1 MGLFGKS
8 KPGDPK
14 EKVQEWCKKIR
25 KEGYNLD
32 RQINSIKRE
41 ENKAIR
47 SLKESAKR
55 GDKESSTLLAK
66 EIINSRLVG
75 LWYIKLKKSIFGF
88 RKAVNKLY
96 TAKANLNSVQL
107 QLKNQLATL
116 KVSGALAQSAD
127 VMKSMN
133 ALVKVPETQKAMM
146 ELSRE
151 MMKAGIIEE
160 MMEDT
165 LEGLTEG
172 EEMEEAAQAEVDR
185 IILELTT
192 GKLTEAPSAV
202 KDTLPD
208 PADDEEE
215 EVREQAEAEGE
226 EDLEEMTSRLE
237 ALRS

>member
-8 KPGDPK
+8 KQGDPK
-14 EKVQEWCKKIR
+14 EKAQEWCKKIR

-66 EIINSRLVG
+66 EIINSR
-75 LWYIKLKKSIFGF
+75 
-88 RKAVNKLY
+88 KAVNKLH

-107 QLKNQLATL
+107 QLKNQVATL
-116 KVSGALAQSAD
+116 KVSGALGQSAE
-127 VMKSMN
+127 VMKSMS
-133 ALVKVPETQKAMM
+133 ALVKVPETQKVMM

-151 MMKAGIIEE
+151 MMKAGVIEE
-160 MMEDT
+160 MLEDT
-165 LEGLTEG
+165 MEGLTE
-172 EEMEEAAQAEVDR
+172 EEDMEDAVQAEVDR
-185 IILELTT
+185 IILEITT

-208 PADDEEE
+208 PAADDEEIMDE
-215 EVREQAEAEGE
+215 AAAEGE
-226 EDLEEMTSRLE
+226 EELEEMKNRLE
-237 ALRS
+237 ALKS

>member
-8 KPGDPK
+8 KQGDPK

-55 GDKESSTLLAK
+55 GDRESSTLLAK
-66 EIINSRLVG
+66 EIINSR
-75 LWYIKLKKSIFGF
+75 
-88 RKAVNKLY
+88 KAVNKLH

-116 KVSGALAQSAD
+116 KVSGALGQSAE
-127 VMKSMN
+127 VMKSMS

-151 MMKAGIIEE
+151 MMKAGVIEDMLE
-160 MMEDT
+160 DTMEGFTEGDDMED
-165 LEGLTEG
+165 
-172 EEMEEAAQAEVDR
+172 AAQAEVDK
-185 IILELTT
+185 IILEITT
-192 GKLTEAPSAV
+192 GKLKDAPRALA
-202 KDTLPD
+202 DTLP
-208 PADDEEE
+208 AAGAEAAEEE
-215 EVREQAEAEGE
+215 EAVEDDGE
-226 EDLEEMTSRLE
+226 LEEMQSRLE

>member
-1 MGLFGKS
+1 M
-8 KPGDPK
+8 
-14 EKVQEWCKKIR
+14 
-25 KEGYNLD
+25 D

-55 GDKESSTLLAK
+55 GDRESSTLLAK
-66 EIINSRLVG
+66 EIINSR
-75 LWYIKLKKSIFGF
+75 
-88 RKAVNKLY
+88 KAVNKLH

-116 KVSGALAQSAD
+116 KVSGALGQSAE
-127 VMKSMN
+127 VMKSMS

-151 MMKAGIIEE
+151 MMKAGVIEE
-160 MMEDT
+160 MLEDTMEGFTEEDDMED
-165 LEGLTEG
+165 
-172 EEMEEAAQAEVDR
+172 AAQAEVDR
-185 IILELTT
+185 IILEITT

-208 PADDEEE
+208 PADDEDEE
-215 EVREQAEAEGE
+215 IREEAAAEGE
-226 EDLEEMTSRLE
+226 EELEEMKNRLE

>member
-8 KPGDPK
+8 KQGDPK

-55 GDKESSTLLAK
+55 GDRESSTLLAK
-66 EIINSRLVG
+66 EIINSR
-75 LWYIKLKKSIFGF
+75 
-88 RKAVNKLY
+88 KAVNKLH

-116 KVSGALAQSAD
+116 KVSGALGQSAE
-127 VMKSMN
+127 VMKSMS

-151 MMKAGIIEE
+151 MMKAGVIEE
-160 MMEDT
+160 MLEDTMEGFTEEDDMED
-165 LEGLTEG
+165 
-172 EEMEEAAQAEVDR
+172 AAQAEVDR
-185 IILELTT
+185 IILEITT

-208 PADDEEE
+208 PADDDEEIRDE
-215 EVREQAEAEGE
+215 AAAEGE
-226 EDLEEMTSRLE
+226 EELEEMKSRLE

>member
-8 KPGDPK
+8 KQGDPK

-55 GDKESSTLLAK
+55 GDRESSTLLAK
-66 EIINSRLVG
+66 EIINSR
-75 LWYIKLKKSIFGF
+75 
-88 RKAVNKLY
+88 KAVNKLH

-116 KVSGALAQSAD
+116 KVSGALGQSAE
-127 VMKSMN
+127 VMKSMS

-151 MMKAGIIEE
+151 MMKAGVIEE
-160 MMEDT
+160 MLEDT
-165 LEGLTEG
+165 LEGLN
-172 EEMEEAAQAEVDR
+172 EEEDMEDAAQAEVDR
-185 IILELTT
+185 IILEITT

-208 PADDEEE
+208 PDNYEDEEIRDE
-215 EVREQAEAEGE
+215 TGAEGE
-226 EDLEEMTSRLE
+226 GEEELEEMKNRLE

>member
-75 LWYIKLKKSIFGF
+75 LWYIKFKKCIFGF

-127 VMKSMN
+127 VMRSMN

>member
-1 MGLFGKS
+1 M
-8 KPGDPK
+8 
-14 EKVQEWCKKIR
+14 
-25 KEGYNLD
+25 D

-55 GDKESSTLLAK
+55 GDRESSTLLAK
-66 EIINSRLVG
+66 EIINSR
-75 LWYIKLKKSIFGF
+75 
-88 RKAVNKLY
+88 KAVNKLH

-116 KVSGALAQSAD
+116 KVSGALGQSAE
-127 VMKSMN
+127 VMKSMS

-151 MMKAGIIEE
+151 MMKAGVIEE
-160 MMEDT
+160 MLEDTMEGFTEEDDMED
-165 LEGLTEG
+165 
-172 EEMEEAAQAEVDR
+172 AAQAEVDR
-185 IILELTT
+185 IILEITT

-208 PADDEEE
+208 PADDDEEIRDE
-215 EVREQAEAEGE
+215 AAAEGE
-226 EDLEEMTSRLE
+226 EELEEMKSRLE